1 MFLFELV
8 QYVEQNGIDIKV
20 VDGKLRITGDQAL
33 LTDEVKAT
41 MKRYKAE
48 LSSYYA
54 RLSQDAIAARGG
66 EGSYPLS
73 FAQQRLYFLYQY
85 DPELTS
91 FILPMELELRG
102 ELDVAAF
109 GEAVAA
115 VVQRHPIYRT
125 TYRVEAGVPRQ
136 RFDAGRSFQIAF
148 KDLTQASEAEREA
161 GLAECRRDVSERPFD
176 LGEELPLRVHL
187 LKRGAG
193 AYTLL
198 VGFHHIATDEWSIQ
212 QFVHEVSRIYRDRG
226 HARVAVEPVSYL
238 DYAAWQVEQYEAG
251 GYEVSRSYWQH
262 QLDGI
267 KGVLELPLD
276 FPRPALQSYNGA
288 QIARHVPDELGRK
301 VAAFVRG
308 RGLPEFGFYLGVCH
322 LLLNKLSG
330 ENDIV
335 VGTDVFGRDHADL
348 RDMAGFFVNQLAL
361 RSQIHPETPVGEYL
375 GQAGLAAM
383 DALRYQ
389 DMPFDKVVDAL
400 GIERDAAYSPVFQVK
415 FLYERAARKL
425 ELFDDVEASE
435 RASFGT
441 RSQYDLTLKV
451 QGEQVIAYY
460 NTDLFRAGTVEAWL
474 DLYLALLDEIVEQPQ
489 RPVADL
495 LQGTLAQRYAAFTQG
510 EQRPVDHADLFARID
525 ASVAADPQ
533 AIAVRSVDGEAS
545 YAQFDARVRQIAAR
559 LLAMGIAK
567 GDKVAVHLD
576 RSIDLAAAT
585 VAVMRAGAVFVPLDP
600 SYPREHIDYTLGD
613 SGAGVVVTQS
623 SLADHLPE
631 FYGFVLDLD
640 SLPTPSAD
648 IAAPAY
654 PALGAEDIA
663 YLLYTSG
670 STGRPKGALIPHG
683 AFANLCDWYIRFCSL
698 DAASRVLL
706 MIPIGFDA
714 SIKNIF
720 APLMAGGTLVLARPD
735 LFDPESQLRQ
745 IEQTGVS
752 LINCAPS
759 AMYALVKHDAGN
771 RYESLRSLRLLA
783 LGGEALD
790 LSLLRPWLG
799 SEACNAALANIYGPT
814 ECTDISVVYQ
824 AGREEWLQ
832 RSQVVIGRPIQNAQ
846 AYIVDAGLRLCAP
859 GVPGE
864 LVIAGRG
871 VAAGYHNLDETT
883 ARSFVRTAL
892 ADSPVYR
899 TGDVCRYDEDGQIV
913 YLGRRDGQI
922 KIRGKRVETAEI
934 VAQLAALLPARKIS
948 VQLYSANG
956 MELLLAFAD
965 GGAATVGAD
974 ELKQSLAQR
983 LPRHMVPAQILF
995 VERMPLTPNGKIC
1008 SKSLSAVFEAQRA
1021 NAEAVDETL
1030 DETERLIASVW
1041 EQLLGVQG
1049 IERGSDFF
1057 SLGGD
1062 SIFSIQLVAELQAHG
1077 IKVSVAD
1084 IFKHPTLGQLASLA
1098 ARNAAAEQVVEAGA
1112 EASAIADDA
1121 VLAPFALLAA
1131 ADRALLP
1138 EGLEDAYP
1146 VTSLQHGMIF
1156 HGLLDSDL
1164 SNSGG
1169 STYHDV
1175 FSFELSFDAFDA
1187 QAFVRAIGDVV
1198 ARHPVLRTGFDLGRY
1213 SVPLQLVHAQVAPN
1227 IDQTDLRGLDEA
1239 AQEREVALAIAAIK
1253 AKGFA
1258 LDGPS
1263 LIRFT
1268 VLRKAEHC
1276 IQLVIDAHHAIL
1288 DGWSMATLQR
1298 QVFECYRAYQ
1308 TGAET
1313 APSFD
1318 SGRSRF
1324 ADYVVQLAREEADP
1338 ANRAF
1343 WDECGRR
1350 AGQGRLAAV
1359 APNAAAR
1366 EHREIR
1372 LDAALATRLD
1382 ELAVREGVAV
1392 RTLLFMAHACTLRA
1406 MIGADRVVTGQ
1417 TDNGRLETRGTE
1429 NVLGLFLNVLPQTVE
1444 LGGKRWRELAAAVHE
1459 AETASR
1465 AHRRYPLASILQRH
1479 PALAVDSLFTYTNF
1493 RVSNPLTREASLRV
1507 REGELFEEINFG
1519 LSLHANGNREDGYT
1533 VILDA
1538 RLNLQPI
1545 HIEALL
1551 RTYVEAL
1558 EAMTAD
1564 FDAAIAPLPAQRLPV
1579 FAHGQDGAAHALLRF
1594 DTALDA
1600 EALDAAATEVVQR
1613 AFGAVAGPALHL
1625 LSPAFAGGQDE
1636 QACID
1641 IALSQIGATDAPLT
1655 VAAYRRDGLQILVLR
1670 VSPALTAADPD
1681 AASALIARYRMLS
1694 GDGAALSA
1702 RAGSAAPW
1710 RDAGVFDRDRAYWQA
1725 QLDGAP
1731 VALALPSD
1739 RPRSVAPDQVY
1750 ASVEVAVPASNASAL
1765 RAFAVQQAAPM
1776 PAVLLAAW
1784 TALLSRWSGQ
1794 GEVVTG
1800 LASAGLTN
1808 EVAALRLDLHDDP
1821 SVAAAIARAAAVM
1834 ADAAA
1839 HAELPFAQ
1847 VAEVVRGRGEALF
1860 EVLLALDGSAAS
1872 LSSQPGL
1879 ALSLEVADTAE
1890 GIRGR
1895 LHYAQAQFDRASAER
1910 MAGHLT
1916 TMLAAFAQDGGRKL
1930 SGLPLLS
1937 APEREQVLF
1946 GFNDTATVA
1955 APERLMHRRF
1965 ERHAASQPDA
1975 VALIDGEASIS
1986 YAELNRRANR
1996 IAHRLIALGVKP
2008 DDRVAICVERSAAM
2022 VAGLLGVLKAGGAY
2036 VPLDPN
2042 YPSERL
2048 AYMLDDSRPAA
2059 LLTQA
2064 GLRERLPLGEPA
2076 RLPVLAIDELIAVPG
2091 EGESHDPDSRSL
2103 GLTPAHLAQVI
2114 YTSGST
2120 GQPKGVMVEHRNVA
2134 ELIRTHIAHCA
2145 LQPGDRML
2153 QFASYSFDSSVVE
2166 IFPTLSAGATVVLRP
2181 AHLVAPDAEFVDFL
2195 SAQAINI
2202 ADLPTAF
2209 WHQWSQTVSEGRLL
2223 PAASLRLVVVGGEKV
2238 ERRHLA
2244 QWLNA
2249 PGLRC
2254 GLLNTYGPTEA
2265 TVYAT
2270 AALFADASKLP
2281 EHEVSIG
2288 RPVANTRV
2296 YIVDAHG
2303 QPAPIGV
2310 AGELCIA
2317 GAQVARGYLGREA
2330 LSAERFLRD
2339 PFVSADSDPVQA
2351 RLYKTGDLAR
2361 WRDDGSIEYLG
2372 RNDFQV
2378 KIRGFRIE
2386 LGEIE
2391 AALSACAGVREAVVI
2406 AREDVPGDKRLV
2418 AYVVAAAEAAT
2429 TAAQWR
2435 EQLARSLAD
2444 YLLPS
2449 AIVRLDA
2456 LPLTANGKLD
2466 RKALP
2471 APDDAAMAAR
2481 AYAEPQGE
2489 AEAALAQVWQ
2499 DLLGRERVGRNDHF
2513 FELGGHSLIAVQLV
2527 TRLRE
2532 SRGVELSLRDV
2543 FARPVLADMAQSLRG
2558 ARAAA
2563 LPPILAADRDA
2574 PLPLSWAQQ
2583 RLWFLDQLDSAA
2595 GAAYHMPAA
2604 LRLSGRLDRAV
2615 LQATLDRVVARHE
2628 ILRTCFV
2635 AGDGEP
2641 VQSIAPADCGFVLD
2655 DLDLSGLDAQARE
2668 REVQSLS
2675 AAEVRKPFDLSTG
2688 PLIRGRL
2695 LRLVADEHVLLLT
2708 QHHIISDGWSLG
2720 VLVDEVSALYAAFAE
2735 GRADPLQPLPVQYAD
2750 YAVWQRQ
2757 WLRGDAL
2764 EAQMGYWREHLSGAP
2779 ALLELP
2785 TDRPRPPVQ
2794 RYIGSTRRFRIDE
2807 QTADGLRALS
2817 QRHGTTLFMTL
2828 LAGWSL
2834 LLSRLSGS
2842 DDVVVGTAVANRR
2855 RGEVEPLLGFFVNTL
2870 ALRVD
2875 VGDDPTVAEL
2885 LARTRAVMLGAYE
2898 HQDVPFE
2905 QVVDMLQPARSL
2917 GHNPVVQNM
2926 LVLQNTPTGT
2936 LQLPE
2941 LSLSLIDQ
2949 PRDETLFD
2957 LSLELIEN
2965 EGGLD
2970 GSLEYANDLFD
2981 AATIERW
2988 SLHLQTLLRAMAEG
3002 EQRRI
3007 GSLSLL
3013 SADDRR
3019 LVLECFNEIGGDA
3032 PMPMHEGQTVH
3043 GLFEA
3048 QAARDPQA
3056 TAVEYEGRALSYGE
3070 LNRRAN
3076 RVAHRLIALGV
3087 APDDRVAICVERGLE
3102 AVVAVFGVL
3111 KAGAAY
3117 VPLDP
3122 AYPPERLAYLVGDSA
3137 PKALLTQNALREAAW
3152 SLDEHAPDIAVL
3164 MLDDDETWAAQPEHD
3179 PVVSALTPSH
3189 LAYVIYTSGSTG
3201 EPKGVMVEHR
3211 NVLNLWSAFE
3221 REVFA
3226 DCAPGARLGLDAAL
3240 SFDASVQSLV
3250 QLLSGRCMVIVPAA
3264 IRADGA
3270 ALIEFLGRERID
3282 IFDCTPAQFEA
3293 LLAAGL
3299 LDDTVSGGK
3308 RPGTM
3313 LVGGEALPARAWE
3326 AAAASS
3332 MRCYNVYGPTE
3343 CTVDASYARIEAGVA
3358 PHIGRPLANTR
3369 IYVLGGDGEPLPVG
3383 VVGEIH
3389 VGGAG
3394 VARGYLGRAELSA
3407 ERFVRDPFAA
3417 TAGARM
3423 YRTGDLGRWRSDGTL
3438 EYVGRNDFQVKLRG
3452 YRIELG
3458 EIEARLSACADV
3470 REAVVVA
3477 REDQP
3482 GEKRLVAYVAPR
3494 AAAKDEALEEL
3505 LDGQVAQWSD
3515 IFDDQGEEET
3525 VEQADFGFDLTGW
3538 NSTYTREAIASEGMR
3553 EWLDGTL
3560 VRIEALQPRRV
3571 LEIGVGT
3578 GMILCNIAPRC
3589 ERYVG
3594 TDLSVKTVAKVN
3606 HLVGITPELSGKA
3619 DVFQGEATDFSAIH
3633 GEFDTVVINSVV
3645 QYFPNLAYLEQVIA
3659 SSIGVTAAG
3668 GKLMIGDVRHHGLMP
3683 SFHLSVQAFQSPDS
3697 LSATQL
3703 GDRAA
3708 QKMRGDIELLI
3719 DPVWFHALRD
3729 RYPRISAVRV
3739 LPKLARHE
3747 NEMSAYRYDVVLT
3760 IDGERDEVF
3769 AIDWQDWGDE
3779 GFDAQRLQQR
3789 IDAASE
3795 SVLGLR
3801 AIAHPWA
3808 TPYQRAWQRLGA
3820 GEGGASVAAI
3830 KAQAA
3835 IDAGHGALCA
3845 DLEDF
3850 CRERGYSL
3858 DLSWAPNAQGGEYHA
3873 LIGRNGQTL
3882 HFDWRS
3888 EIAAE
3893 QLRKDE
3899 AGFAHD
3905 PLEAKWRS
3913 TLPGRL
3919 REVLAAQVP
3928 EYMVPSAFMLIDRWP
3943 LTANGKLDRQ
3953 ALPAPDRIAVTAR
3966 NYEPPQG
3973 EVEET
3978 IATIW
3983 QELLGLEQVGRHD
3996 HFFEVGGHSLL
4007 AVQVMARVREA
4018 FAVDV
4023 PVAELFK
4030 SPEVALLARVVLV
4043 ASVGR
4048 YADEDV
4054 ERMAADIDQLS
4065 EEELRA
4071 LLEEENP

>member
-1 MFLFELV
+1 M
-8 QYVEQNGIDIKV
+8 
-20 VDGKLRITGDQAL
+20 
-33 LTDEVKAT
+33 
-41 MKRYKAE
+41 
-48 LSSYYA
+48 
-54 RLSQDAIAARGG
+54 
-66 EGSYPLS
+66 
-73 FAQQRLYFLYQY
+73 
-85 DPELTS
+85 
-91 FILPMELELRG
+91 
-102 ELDVAAF
+102 
-109 GEAVAA
+109 
-115 VVQRHPIYRT
+115 
-125 TYRVEAGVPRQ
+125 
-136 RFDAGRSFQIAF
+136 
-148 KDLTQASEAEREA
+148 
-161 GLAECRRDVSERPFD
+161 
-176 LGEELPLRVHL
+176 
-187 LKRGAG
+187 
-193 AYTLL
+193 
-198 VGFHHIATDEWSIQ
+198 
-212 QFVHEVSRIYRDRG
+212 
-226 HARVAVEPVSYL
+226 
-238 DYAAWQVEQYEAG
+238 
-251 GYEVSRSYWQH
+251 
-262 QLDGI
+262 
-267 KGVLELPLD
+267 
-276 FPRPALQSYNGA
+276 
-288 QIARHVPDELGRK
+288 
-301 VAAFVRG
+301 
-308 RGLPEFGFYLGVCH
+308 
-322 LLLNKLSG
+322 
-330 ENDIV
+330 
-335 VGTDVFGRDHADL
+335 
-348 RDMAGFFVNQLAL
+348 
-361 RSQIHPETPVGEYL
+361 
-375 GQAGLAAM
+375 
-383 DALRYQ
+383 
-389 DMPFDKVVDAL
+389 
-400 GIERDAAYSPVFQVK
+400 
-415 FLYERAARKL
+415 
-425 ELFDDVEASE
+425 
-435 RASFGT
+435 
-441 RSQYDLTLKV
+441 
-451 QGEQVIAYY
+451 
-460 NTDLFRAGTVEAWL
+460 
-474 DLYLALLDEIVEQPQ
+474 
-489 RPVADL
+489 
-495 LQGTLAQRYAAFTQG
+495 
-510 EQRPVDHADLFARID
+510 
-525 ASVAADPQ
+525 
-533 AIAVRSVDGEAS
+533 
-545 YAQFDARVRQIAAR
+545 
-559 LLAMGIAK
+559 
-567 GDKVAVHLD
+567 
-576 RSIDLAAAT
+576 
-585 VAVMRAGAVFVPLDP
+585 
-600 SYPREHIDYTLGD
+600 
-613 SGAGVVVTQS
+613 
-623 SLADHLPE
+623 
-631 FYGFVLDLD
+631 
-640 SLPTPSAD
+640 
-648 IAAPAY
+648 
-654 PALGAEDIA
+654 
-663 YLLYTSG
+663 
-670 STGRPKGALIPHG
+670 
-683 AFANLCDWYIRFCSL
+683 
-698 DAASRVLL
+698 
-706 MIPIGFDA
+706 
-714 SIKNIF
+714 
-720 APLMAGGTLVLARPD
+720 
-735 LFDPESQLRQ
+735 
-745 IEQTGVS
+745 
-752 LINCAPS
+752 
-759 AMYALVKHDAGN
+759 
-771 RYESLRSLRLLA
+771 
-783 LGGEALD
+783 
-790 LSLLRPWLG
+790 
-799 SEACNAALANIYGPT
+799 
-814 ECTDISVVYQ
+814 
-824 AGREEWLQ
+824 
-832 RSQVVIGRPIQNAQ
+832 
-846 AYIVDAGLRLCAP
+846 
-859 GVPGE
+859 
-864 LVIAGRG
+864 
-871 VAAGYHNLDETT
+871 
-883 ARSFVRTAL
+883 
-892 ADSPVYR
+892 
-899 TGDVCRYDEDGQIV
+899 
-913 YLGRRDGQI
+913 
-922 KIRGKRVETAEI
+922 
-934 VAQLAALLPARKIS
+934 
-948 VQLYSANG
+948 
-956 MELLLAFAD
+956 
-965 GGAATVGAD
+965 
-974 ELKQSLAQR
+974 
-983 LPRHMVPAQILF
+983 
-995 VERMPLTPNGKIC
+995 
-1008 SKSLSAVFEAQRA
+1008 
-1021 NAEAVDETL
+1021 
-1030 DETERLIASVW
+1030 
-1041 EQLLGVQG
+1041 
-1049 IERGSDFF
+1049 
-1057 SLGGD
+1057 
-1062 SIFSIQLVAELQAHG
+1062 
-1077 IKVSVAD
+1077 
-1084 IFKHPTLGQLASLA
+1084 
-1098 ARNAAAEQVVEAGA
+1098 
-1112 EASAIADDA
+1112 
-1121 VLAPFALLAA
+1121 
-1131 ADRALLP
+1131 
-1138 EGLEDAYP
+1138 
-1146 VTSLQHGMIF
+1146 
-1156 HGLLDSDL
+1156 
-1164 SNSGG
+1164 
-1169 STYHDV
+1169 
-1175 FSFELSFDAFDA
+1175 
-1187 QAFVRAIGDVV
+1187 
-1198 ARHPVLRTGFDLGRY
+1198 
-1213 SVPLQLVHAQVAPN
+1213 
-1227 IDQTDLRGLDEA
+1227 
-1239 AQEREVALAIAAIK
+1239 
-1253 AKGFA
+1253 
-1258 LDGPS
+1258 
-1263 LIRFT
+1263 
-1268 VLRKAEHC
+1268 
-1276 IQLVIDAHHAIL
+1276 
-1288 DGWSMATLQR
+1288 
-1298 QVFECYRAYQ
+1298 
-1308 TGAET
+1308 
-1313 APSFD
+1313 
-1318 SGRSRF
+1318 
-1324 ADYVVQLAREEADP
+1324 
-1338 ANRAF
+1338 
-1343 WDECGRR
+1343 
-1350 AGQGRLAAV
+1350 
-1359 APNAAAR
+1359 
-1366 EHREIR
+1366 
-1372 LDAALATRLD
+1372 
-1382 ELAVREGVAV
+1382 
-1392 RTLLFMAHACTLRA
+1392 
-1406 MIGADRVVTGQ
+1406 
-1417 TDNGRLETRGTE
+1417 
-1429 NVLGLFLNVLPQTVE
+1429 
-1444 LGGKRWRELAAAVHE
+1444 
-1459 AETASR
+1459 
-1465 AHRRYPLASILQRH
+1465 
-1479 PALAVDSLFTYTNF
+1479 
-1493 RVSNPLTREASLRV
+1493 
-1507 REGELFEEINFG
+1507 
-1519 LSLHANGNREDGYT
+1519 
-1533 VILDA
+1533 
-1538 RLNLQPI
+1538 
-1545 HIEALL
+1545 
-1551 RTYVEAL
+1551 
-1558 EAMTAD
+1558 
-1564 FDAAIAPLPAQRLPV
+1564 
-1579 FAHGQDGAAHALLRF
+1579 
-1594 DTALDA
+1594 
-1600 EALDAAATEVVQR
+1600 
-1613 AFGAVAGPALHL
+1613 
-1625 LSPAFAGGQDE
+1625 
-1636 QACID
+1636 
-1641 IALSQIGATDAPLT
+1641 
-1655 VAAYRRDGLQILVLR
+1655 
-1670 VSPALTAADPD
+1670 
-1681 AASALIARYRMLS
+1681 
-1694 GDGAALSA
+1694 
-1702 RAGSAAPW
+1702 
-1710 RDAGVFDRDRAYWQA
+1710 FDRDRAYWQA
-1725 QLDGAP
+1725 QLDDAP
-1731 VALALPSD
+1731 LALSLPFD
-1739 RPRSVAPDQVY
+1739 RPRAAQAERMHAGRVQAGRGL
-1750 ASVEVAVPASNASAL
+1750 AAVEIAVPAQTASAL
-1765 RAFAVQQAAPM
+1765 HALAAQQAAPL
-1776 PAVLLAAW
+1776 PAVLLTAW
-1784 TALLSRWSGQ
+1784 ASALTRWSGQ

-1800 LASAGLTN
+1800 LASTALDN

-1821 SVAAAIARAAAVM
+1821 SVADAIARAAAVL
-1834 ADAAA
+1834 AGAAA

-1847 VAEVVRGRGEALF
+1847 VAQAVRGRGEALF
-1860 EVLLALDGSAAS
+1860 EVLLALDGATVAAAS
-1872 LSSQPGL
+1872 SQEPAL
-1879 ALSLEVADTAE
+1879 ALELAE
-1890 GIRGR
+1890 GAGGLRGR
-1895 LHYAQAQFDRASAER
+1895 LHYAQALFDAASAER
-1910 MAGHLT
+1910 MAAHLT
-1916 TMLAAFAQDGGRKL
+1916 NLLNAVAQDAEAKL
-1930 SGLPLLS
+1930 GALPLLP
-1937 APEREQVLF
+1937 AVEREQVLF
-1946 GFNDTATVA
+1946 GFNDTGT
-1955 APERLMHRRF
+1955 APAPDGLLHRPF
-1965 ERHAASQPDA
+1965 ERQAALQPDA
-1975 VALIDGEASIS
+1975 IALIDGATAIG
-1986 YAELNRRANR
+1986 YGELNRRANR

-2048 AYMLDDSRPAA
+2048 AYMLEDSRPAA

-2064 GLRERLPLGEPA
+2064 GLRGRLPLGEPA
-2076 RLPVLAIDELIAVPG
+2076 RLPVLGIDESIAAAG
-2091 EGESHDPDSRSL
+2091 EGESQDPDAQAL
-2103 GLTPAHLAQVI
+2103 GLSPAHLAQVI

-2134 ELIRTHIAHCA
+2134 ELVRTHIGQCA

-2181 AHLVAPDAEFVDFL
+2181 AHLLAPDAEFVEFL
-2195 SAQAINI
+2195 GAQAINI

-2209 WHQWSQTVSEGRLL
+2209 WQQWSQSVAEGRLS
-2223 PAASLRLVVVGGEKV
+2223 PPASLRLVVVGGEKV

-2244 QWLNA
+2244 QWLQA

-2265 TVYAT
+2265 AVYAT
-2270 AALFADASKLP
+2270 AASFADASQLP

-2296 YIVDAHG
+2296 YILDAQG
-2303 QPAPIGV
+2303 QPAPVGV
-2310 AGELCIA
+2310 GGELCIA

-2339 PFVSADSDPVQA
+2339 PFVSADSDPALA
-2351 RLYKTGDLAR
+2351 RMYKTGDLAR
-2361 WRDDGSIEYLG
+2361 WRADGRLEYLG

-2406 AREDVPGDKRLV
+2406 AREDLPGDKRLV
-2418 AYVVAAAEAAT
+2418 AYVVAAPETASGVAEAVPSV
-2429 TAAQWR
+2429 AQWR

-2481 AYAEPQGE
+2481 AYAEPQGA

-2499 DLLGRERVGRNDHF
+2499 DLLGRERVGRHDHF

-2532 SRGVELSLRDV
+2532 GHGLELSLREV
-2543 FARPVLADMAQSLRG
+2543 FARPQLSDMALSLRG
-2558 ARAAA
+2558 ASAAS
-2563 LPPILAADRDA
+2563 LPPIVAADRSA

-2655 DLDLSGLDAQARE
+2655 DIDLSALDAPARE
-2668 REVQSLS
+2668 REVRTLS
-2675 AAEVRKPFDLSTG
+2675 AAEVRKPFDLAAG

-2695 LRLVADEHVLLLT
+2695 LRLAADEHVLLLT

-2735 GRADPLQPLPVQYAD
+2735 GRADPLPPLPVQYAD

-2764 EAQMGYWREHLSGAP
+2764 EAQMGYWREHLIGAP

-2794 RYIGSTRRFRIDE
+2794 RYIGSTRRFRIGAE
-2807 QTADGLRALS
+2807 TVEGLRALS
-2817 QRHGTTLFMTL
+2817 QRHGSTLFMTL

-2875 VGDDPTVAEL
+2875 LGDDPTVAEL

-2926 LVLQNTPTGT
+2926 LVLQNTPAGT

-2957 LSLELIEN
+2957 LSLELIEHD
-2965 EGGLD
+2965 GGLD

-2981 AATIERW
+2981 AATVERW
-2988 SLHLQTLLRAMAEG
+2988 SQHLQTLLQAMAG
-3002 EQRRI
+3002 DDQRRI
-3007 GSLSLL
+3007 SGLSLL

-3019 LVLECFNEIGGDA
+3019 LVLERFNEVGGDA
-3032 PMPMHEGQTVH
+3032 PAAGHEGRTVH

-3048 QAARDPQA
+3048 QVARDPQA
-3056 TAVEYEGRALSYGE
+3056 TAVEYEGSALSYGE

-3087 APDDRVAICVERGLE
+3087 APDDRVAICVERGLD

-3152 SLDEHAPDIAVL
+3152 SLDAHAPDIAVL
-3164 MLDDDETWAAQPEHD
+3164 LLDEDETWAAQPGHD
-3179 PVVSALTPSH
+3179 PVVEGLSASH

-3201 EPKGVMVEHR
+3201 QPKGVMVEHR

-3226 DCAPGARLGLDAAL
+3226 ECAPGARLGLDAAL

-3299 LDDTVSGGK
+3299 LDDAATGGR
-3308 RPGTM
+3308 RPGIV
-3313 LVGGEALPARAWE
+3313 LVGGEALPARAWD
-3326 AAAASS
+3326 AAAASA

-3389 VGGAG
+3389 IGGAG
-3394 VARGYLGRAELSA
+3394 VARGYLGRPELSA

-3417 TAGARM
+3417 VAGARM
-3423 YRTGDLGRWRSDGTL
+3423 YRTGDLGRWRSDGNL

-3606 HLVGITPELSGKA
+3606 HLVGITPDLTGKA
-3619 DVFQGEATDFSAIH
+3619 EVFQGEATDFSAIH

-3719 DPVWFHALRD
+3719 DPVWFHALRE

-3747 NEMSAYRYDVVLT
+3747 NEMSAYRYDVVLS

-3789 IDAASE
+3789 VEASGE
-3795 SVLGLR
+3795 AVIGLR

-3835 IDAGHGALCA
+3835 LDARRGALCA
-3845 DLEDF
+3845 DLEAF

-3858 DLSWAPNAQGGEYHA
+3858 DLSWAPNAHSGEYHA
-3873 LIGRNGQTL
+3873 LIGRDGQAL
-3882 HFDWRS
+3882 RFDWRS
-3888 EIAAE
+3888 QIAQE
-3893 QLRKDE
+3893 QLSKDE
-3899 AGFAHD
+3899 SGFAHD

-3919 REVLAAQVP
+3919 REMLAAQVP

-3966 NYEPPQG
+3966 SYEPPQG